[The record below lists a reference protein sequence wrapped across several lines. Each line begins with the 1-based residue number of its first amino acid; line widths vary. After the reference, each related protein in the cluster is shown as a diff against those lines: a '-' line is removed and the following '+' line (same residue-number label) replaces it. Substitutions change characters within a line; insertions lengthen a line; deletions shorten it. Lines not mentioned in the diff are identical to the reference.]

1 MKTKTSI
8 SRKECIDTGM
18 ALTLVALLLGFY
30 TKKPVYFTVAT
41 GVLVLNMVFPRIY
54 YPVAIGW
61 FWLSD
66 KLSIISSIVLLT
78 LLYVLLVVP
87 IGWFRQLTGKDSLQL
102 RQFKKSQES
111 VMRDRQHTFVASDIH
126 KPY

>member
-1 MKTKTSI
+1 
-8 SRKECIDTGM
+8 M
-18 ALTLVALLLGFY
+18 ALALVALLIGFY
-30 TKKPVYFTVAT
+30 TKKPVYFTLAT